1 MTNSGGWKIGLLALA
16 VLMVQGCTSTGSSG
30 GSMSGGTTDIDQA
43 FSAFQAHLK
52 GCTATYGYDPAASH
66 NLGPYELGPHERE
79 WRNCAYEG
87 IQQTLIP
94 KSSNPEM
101 YYRAISQDQL
111 MTDLIE
117 QKKMTRAERQQR
129 LDQMRTQILG
139 AERTATDARK
149 QRELELT
156 RNTVSMLQGIPGGL

>member
-1 MTNSGGWKIGLLALA
+1 MTNSSGWKIGLLALA
-16 VLMVQGCTSTGSSG
+16 MLAVQGCQTGSSG
-30 GSMSGGTTDIDQA
+30 GGTSGTAEVDQA

-52 GCTATYGYDPAASH
+52 GCTTTWGFDPAASH

-87 IQQTLIP
+87 IQTLLIP
-94 KSSNPEM
+94 KSSNPDM

-129 LDQMRTQILG
+129 LDQMRAQILG
-139 AERTATDARK
+139 MERSEADARK
-149 QRELELT
+149 QRELELA
-156 RNTVSMLQGIPGGL
+156 RSTVSILQGVPGGL

>member
-1 MTNSGGWKIGLLALA
+1 MTSTSGWKIGLLALA
-16 VLMVQGCTSTGSSG
+16 MLTVQGCQTGSSG
-30 GSMSGGTTDIDQA
+30 GSMSSGTSDIDQA
-43 FSAFQAHLK
+43 FSAFQADLK
-52 GCTATYGYDPAASH
+52 RCTTTYGFDPAASH

-87 IQQTLIP
+87 IQTILIP

-129 LDQMRTQILG
+129 LDQIRAQVLG
-139 AERTATDARK
+139 AERDAADARK

-156 RNTVSMLQGIPGGL
+156 RNAVSMLQGMPATGL

>member
-1 MTNSGGWKIGLLALA
+1 MTNSSGWKLGLLVLA
-16 VLMVQGCTSTGSSG
+16 VLMVQGCESSG
-30 GSMSGGTTDIDQA
+30 GQMSGGTSDIDQA

-52 GCTATYGYDPAASH
+52 GCTTTYGFDPAAAQ

-87 IQQTLIP
+87 IQQILIP
-94 KSSNPEM
+94 KSSSPDM

-129 LDQMRTQILG
+129 LDQIRAQVLG
-139 AERTATDARK
+139 AERNAADARK

-156 RNTVSMLQGIPGGL
+156 RNTVSMLQGMPATGL

>member
-1 MTNSGGWKIGLLALA
+1 MTNSSGWKLGLLALA
-16 VLMVQGCTSTGSSG
+16 MLMVQGCSSTGSSG
-30 GSMSGGTTDIDQA
+30 GSVTSGTADIDQA
-43 FSAFQAHLK
+43 FSAFQARLK
-52 GCTATYGYDPAASH
+52 GCTATYGFDPAAAH

-87 IQQTLIP
+87 MQQLLIP
-94 KSSNPEM
+94 KSTNPDM

-117 QKKMTRAERQQR
+117 QKKMTRAERMQR
-129 LDQMRTQILG
+129 LEQMRVQILG
-139 AERTATDARK
+139 AERTAADARK

-156 RNTVSMLQGIPGGL
+156 RNTVSMLQGVPGGL